1 MLWLG
6 VFSLLNIIFNYVFV
20 YIFGLEHVGIA
31 LATSIASIF
40 VFIVSVA
47 WLSLNK
53 FFNKGEV
60 VGICIYDIAILIS
73 NTY

>member
-1 MLWLG
+1 M
-6 VFSLLNIIFNYVFV
+6 FE
-20 YIFGLEHVGIA
+20 LEHVGIA

-40 VFIVSVA
+40 VFTVSVA

-53 FFNKGEV
+53 FFNKGAV
-60 VGICIYDIAILIS
+60 LLAIAFIIFIAILIS